1 MKDVINSSKA
11 PEALGPY
18 VHGRV
23 LNGTAYLSGQL
34 GVDPK
39 TGELKEGIE
48 AQTKQAF
55 KNIEYVLES
64 YGACLDDIVKVLI
77 IITDIDNFG
86 AVNDVYKTLFQEPY
100 PARSMFAAK
109 DLPKGAMLE
118 VEVIADVSNV
128 K

>member
-1 MKDVINSSKA
+1 MKEVINSPNA

-55 KNIEYVLES
+55 KNIEQVLKS
-64 YGACLDDIVKVLI
+64 YGACLDDIVKVMI
-77 IITDIDNFG
+77 IISDIDNFG
-86 AVNDVYKTLFQEPY
+86 AVNEVYKTLFQDPY